1 MENQEHIEKVTW
13 SIEQLD
19 NGITIEDR
27 DALAKEAAVE
37 SSAPDEKKNIK
48 RLLGK
53 WLFQEL
59 DYAFAQLQ
67 TSKVHVTLQFEDALW
82 KLIPPQLASVV
93 FSTTVSATD
102 AASRRPFI
110 IKAPWV
116 PLPLLAMRSS
126 PLFRY
131 LNLWSAKSGT
141 R

>member
-67 TSKVHVTLQFEDALW
+67 TSKVHVTLQFEDAL
-82 KLIPPQLASVV
+82 
-93 FSTTVSATD
+93 
-102 AASRRPFI
+102 
-110 IKAPWV
+110 
-116 PLPLLAMRSS
+116 
-126 PLFRY
+126 
-131 LNLWSAKSGT
+131 
-141 R
+141 